1 MLYKGPGQIYLLEVN
16 TLPGMTR
23 LSLLPEIAR
32 GKGIDF
38 QNLVER
44 ILIGARLKIPVKPP
58 GMNQR

>member
-1 MLYKGPGQIYLLEVN
+1 
-16 TLPGMTR
+16 MTR

-44 ILIGARLKIPVKPP
+44 ILMGARLKIPARPP
-58 GMNQR
+58 GDKSKGF